1 MSPAGEIGSD
11 EDDEADEV
19 DGLEVKQKLAR
30 DDEGYGILPAW
41 EDRPKALTE
50 QKGMIREYMTVSYRE
65 FFWEAM

>member
-1 MSPAGEIGSD
+1 LSPAGEIGSD

-50 QKGMIREYMTVSYRE
+50 QKGMIREYMTVAYRE